1 MTSYLVIGG
10 GISGLAAAEEI
21 GRLDPSA
28 ELTVLEGG
36 DRVGGKIRGAHL
48 CGRSLDVGA
57 EAVLARRPEAL
68 DLAARAGLTD
78 QLVHPTGQP
87 AQVLSRGEVHR
98 LPRRTLMGVPADPDD
113 LLGLLTPEEV
123 GRVRAETTP
132 VLETDD
138 TSVGSLVGDRLGR
151 AVVERLVEPLLGGV
165 YAGHADLISVRAGLP
180 QLLDVARR
188 GGSLL
193 EAVSAMMPAP
203 TDGTQ
208 TRSASP
214 VFVTLAGGLHR
225 LPAALA
231 DLLRD
236 RGARVLTGTL
246 ARELRRRPEGGFV
259 VVTGP
264 APRPTSYLADRVV
277 IALPPAPTS
286 RLLRGA
292 APSAAERLATVET
305 ASMVVVTL
313 ALPTAGLGEL
323 TGSGLLVPPV
333 EGTTIKAATFS
344 ANKWDWVREAGAGAG
359 PDGQDVTFLRASI
372 GRHREEP
379 TLQRPDAELVAAS
392 THDLSTALG
401 RDLPAPVGTHVQR
414 WGGGLPQYAVG
425 HLDLVADV
433 RSAVEQ
439 VPGLAVCGATYD
451 GVGIPA
457 CIAAAR
463 RAAAQVAL

>member
-246 ARELRRRPEGGFV
+246 ARELRRRPEG
-259 VVTGP
+259 
-264 APRPTSYLADRVV
+264 A
-277 IALPPAPTS
+277 S
-286 RLLRGA
+286 R
-292 APSAAERLATVET
+292 
-305 ASMVVVTL
+305 
-313 ALPTAGLGEL
+313 
-323 TGSGLLVPPV
+323 
-333 EGTTIKAATFS
+333 
-344 ANKWDWVREAGAGAG
+344 W
-359 PDGQDVTFLRASI
+359 
-372 GRHREEP
+372 
-379 TLQRPDAELVAAS
+379 
-392 THDLSTALG
+392 
-401 RDLPAPVGTHVQR
+401 
-414 WGGGLPQYAVG
+414 
-425 HLDLVADV
+425 
-433 RSAVEQ
+433 
-439 VPGLAVCGATYD
+439 
-451 GVGIPA
+451 
-457 CIAAAR
+457 
-463 RAAAQVAL
+463 